1 MAFLD
6 LLQLVLVIFVAQIL
20 KSFDLFTI
28 ILEKS
33 LIQVQI
39 ENFTPENVP
48 PQNFA
53 PETPELAQS

>member
-6 LLQLVLVIFVAQIL
+6 LLKMICNLNF
-20 KSFDLFTI
+20 F
-28 ILEKS
+28 
-33 LIQVQI
+33 QI